1 MKITIYDLLGMIK
14 DGKAPKKI
22 MYNYCIY
29 IYWDLGYD
37 YRDENKNKILF
48 RDLFMNEYDFLNDEI
63 EIINEPKED
72 KIEKLNDI
80 LRVDDLEPP
89 YDFNLQKIWCQSIKN
104 QNKINEIIDRLN
116 NE

>member
-1 MKITIYDLLGMIK
+1 MKRLYEL
-14 DGKAPKKI
+14 PKHSKL
-22 MYNYCIY
+22 Y
-29 IYWDLGYD
+29 I
-37 YRDENKNKILF
+37 
-48 RDLFMNEYDFLNDEI
+48 
-63 EIINEPKED
+63 ED

-89 YDFNLQKIWCQSIKN
+89 YDFNLQKIWCQTIKN